1 MSDCGGP
8 CQTADLLRMRM
19 GGCASPTVF
28 VAIKSRRQHMDSY
41 GVGWIG
47 PDTAPSCG
55 KGIVDRT
62 WYVQKKSMYANETCC

>member
-1 MSDCGGP
+1 
-8 CQTADLLRMRM
+8 
-19 GGCASPTVF
+19 
-28 VAIKSRRQHMDSY
+28 MDSY